1 MDTVTFSMSK
11 RSRQPEFMDEA
22 YLKGREMEN
31 VLKDLKYVNKHL
43 GGINI
48 TLNGITKLL
57 QNKEKTTIYTILDVG
72 CGDGEMLRQCELF
85 AKKNGYKF
93 NLIGLDFNKQ
103 IIEYATELSSN
114 YDNVNFKAID
124 VFSEDFENL
133 QIDISLCTHFLHHF
147 EDKNVVN
154 MVERLYENAKIG
166 VIVNDLNR
174 NPISFFTFKFI
185 RHIILKTK
193 IAQHDGLVSVARSF
207 RKKELKNYAS
217 KIKAKKQSI
226 KWKWAFRYQ
235 WILQKQ

>member
-1 MDTVTFSMSK
+1 MDRVSFSMSK

-22 YLKGREMEN
+22 DLKGLEMEN
-31 VLKDLKYVNKHL
+31 VLKDLKYVNQHL
-43 GGINI
+43 GGTKISI
-48 TLNGITKLL
+48 NGIKNLL
-57 QNKEKTTIYTILDVG
+57 QNKDKKTVYTIVDVG

-85 AKKNGYKF
+85 ARKNGYKF

-103 IIEYATELSSN
+103 IIEYATALSSK
-114 YDNVNFKAID
+114 YDNIQFKAID

-133 QIDISLCTHFLHHF
+133 HIDICLCTHFLHHF
-147 EDKNVVN
+147 EDEKVIN

-207 RKKELKNYAS
+207 RKKELQNYAS
-217 KIKAKKQSI
+217 KIKAKHQSI